1 MSNQKNTQ
9 VSEDSKRLQTV
20 KFKTTSSF
28 NGLMF
33 NDGTTQK
40 VLFIVKLILFTFVQV
55 DIVTEIL
62 HTSSVN
68 NKTESKLHNN
78 F

>member
-20 KFKTTSSF
+20 KFKTTGSF

-33 NDGTTQK
+33 NDGTT
-40 VLFIVKLILFTFVQV
+40 
-55 DIVTEIL
+55 
-62 HTSSVN
+62 
-68 NKTESKLHNN
+68 
-78 F
+78 